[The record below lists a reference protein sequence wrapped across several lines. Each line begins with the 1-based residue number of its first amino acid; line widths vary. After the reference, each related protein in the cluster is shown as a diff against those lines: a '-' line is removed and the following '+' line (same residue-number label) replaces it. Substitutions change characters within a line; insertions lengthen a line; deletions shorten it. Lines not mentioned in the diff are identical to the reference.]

1 VSTSA
6 VQATPSPA
14 WKQEVN
20 RRLAE
25 HKGRKPAP
33 PAGQPSPAE
42 AASSASRR
50 AQEAAARVAARY
62 AKAPSYS
69 EVLAAEALAALRAA
83 EAAQQAALQA
93 NAAVQTMLA
102 GFESA
107 VAEQPAPSLLHF
119 APPPAHEPAP
129 LEPIEDT
136 TDFAPE
142 PAGSATAF
150 EAAALESHPV
160 EFTALESVDREAASA
175 GDDLYAQF
183 HALRPA
189 AADEPVTVRWAPEF
203 PARSSEPAQF
213 HTSRGKQLFEEE
225 WWKKASAEPAA
236 PSEELEM
243 IEPAQPIVGNIIEF
257 PRELVAPRKA
267 RPRLA
272 EAPSA
277 AAEPGAQLS
286 IFEVDPALLPVEPQ
300 VEAAE
305 PAQAWTAPAWSGIEL
320 DAQPEYAF
328 ETAVEEATPQTAPA
342 PELHAAPFSR
352 RFMAAFVDAALVSGG
367 VLAAAI
373 AALHNSRVV
382 PSVHTAEIGLVA
394 ALLVG
399 AALYFGL
406 FFALAH
412 STPGMM
418 YARIQ
423 LSTFEGDIPTRA
435 QRCARLMAMVLSA
448 VPLGLGIVWFLF
460 DDENLCWHDRLSRT
474 YLRQ

>member
-1 VSTSA
+1 MSTSA

-33 PAGQPSPAE
+33 QSGPPSPAE
-42 AASSASRR
+42 TASAASRR

-69 EVLAAEALAALRAA
+69 EVLAAEARAALRAA

-107 VAEQPAPSLLHF
+107 AAEQPSASLHL
-119 APPPAHEPAP
+119 APPLSAAP
-129 LEPIEDT
+129 PSLEPIAEDT
-136 TDFAPE
+136 MDFAPE
-142 PAGSATAF
+142 PAGSTSF
-150 EAAALESHPV
+150 EAAAFDSAELQAAPV
-160 EFTALESVDREAASA
+160 EEEPFTELH
-175 GDDLYAQF
+175 L
-183 HALRPA
+183 A

-203 PARSSEPAQF
+203 PARSSQPAQF
-213 HTSRGKQLFEEE
+213 HASRGKQLFEEE
-225 WWKKASAEPAA
+225 WWTLASAGPTA
-236 PSEELEM
+236 SGEELEM
-243 IEPAQPIVGNIIEF
+243 IEPAQPIAGNIIEF

-277 AAEPGAQLS
+277 AAESGAQLS

-300 VEAAE
+300 VETAE
-305 PAQAWTAPAWSGIEL
+305 PAQAWSAPAWSDIEL

-328 ETAVEEATPQTAPA
+328 EAAVEEANPQPVPA
-342 PELHAAPFSR
+342 PELHAAAFSR
-352 RFMAAFVDAALVSGG
+352 RFMAAFVDVALVTGG

-373 AALHNSRVV
+373 AGLHNSRVV
-382 PSVHTAEIGLVA
+382 PGLHAAETGLGA

-406 FFALAH
+406 FFALAQ
-412 STPGMM
+412 STPGMK
-418 YARIQ
+418 YARLQ
-423 LSTFEGDIPTRA
+423 LSTFEGELPTRA
-435 QRCARLMAMVLSA
+435 QRCARLMAMLLSV
-448 VPLGLGIVWFLF
+448 VPLGLGVVWFLF
-460 DDENLCWHDRLSRT
+460 DDQNLCWHDRLSRT
-474 YLRQ
+474 YIHQ